1 MAKFRPL
8 FSLSLFRVA
17 IKKQENMTA
26 KKYDIERLRA
36 IPMHRV
42 VERWGG
48 RLQRSGVRQVT
59 NCPWHSDEHP
69 SLTLYETGGENRCH
83 CFACGRGGSV
93 IDYVMAREGVDF
105 KGACELLG
113 RAFGVW
119 ERSGGDERD
128 RRNGN
133 DRNYRSDGRN
143 GNNGNNGNKGDA
155 DRSSPSPS
163 YIPLSWLQPLVSVE
177 NSFCRCLLQMFDRHL
192 VEHLT
197 EEYRLGCHD
206 NGRYDDCVLFPSI
219 DWEGRLHNVKVQHY
233 CTDPASPRFAHGD
246 KGCCYW
252 LGTTLVREGVVTP
265 PLGEDG
271 LPRPVVLDNDCLF
284 GEHLLR
290 RYPGATVALVES
302 PKNALVG
309 AAVQPEYLWIAT
321 GSKSMLK
328 RPLMERLRERQ
339 VVVFPDRDAIAEW
352 TERLHGMRDIATF
365 TVSDFCERHA
375 AEGDAKYDIADFV
388 VEQFLSTIVP
398 PKPEGLTDHRQAVE
412 S

>member
-1 MAKFRPL
+1 
-8 FSLSLFRVA
+8 
-17 IKKQENMTA
+17 MTA
-26 KKYDIERLRA
+26 KKYDMERLRA

-48 RLQRSGVRQVT
+48 RLHRNGVRQVT

-113 RAFGVW
+113 RAFGVG
-119 ERSGGDERD
+119 EREACRPSGF
-128 RRNGN
+128 
-133 DRNYRSDGRN
+133 
-143 GNNGNNGNKGDA
+143 
-155 DRSSPSPS
+155 SSLSSSASLSSSTSLSSLSRPSAEPVQPS

-177 NSFCRCLLQMFDRHL
+177 NSFSRCLLQMFDRHL

-197 EEYRLGCHD
+197 EEYRLGCYD

-219 DWEGRLHNVKVQHY
+219 DREGRLHNVKVQHY

-252 LGTTLVREGVVTP
+252 LGATLVREGVVTP

-271 LPRPVVLDNDCLF
+271 QPRQVVLDNDCLF

-290 RYPGATVALVES
+290 RYPQATVALVES

-321 GSKSMLK
+321 GNKSMLK
-328 RPLMERLRERQ
+328 RPLMERLRGRQ

-352 TERLHGMRDIATF
+352 TERLHGMRDIAAF
-365 TVSDFCERHA
+365 SVSDFCERHA
-375 AEGDAKYDIADFV
+375 AEDDMKYDIADFV
-388 VEQFLSTIVP
+388 VEQFRADM
-398 PKPEGLTDHRQAVE
+398 KEH
-412 S
+412 

>member
-1 MAKFRPL
+1 
-8 FSLSLFRVA
+8 
-17 IKKQENMTA
+17 MTA

-48 RLQRSGVRQVT
+48 RLHRSGVRQVT
-59 NCPWHSDEHP
+59 NCPWHNDEHP
-69 SLTLYETGGENRCH
+69 SLTLYEAGGENRCH

-113 RAFGVW
+113 RAFGVG
-119 ERSGGDERD
+119 EREACRPSGV
-128 RRNGN
+128 
-133 DRNYRSDGRN
+133 
-143 GNNGNNGNKGDA
+143 
-155 DRSSPSPS
+155 SSFSRFSGLTSSTSFSSSTSSSRPSAEPEPS

-197 EEYRLGCHD
+197 EEYRLGCYD

-219 DWEGRLHNVKVQHY
+219 DREGRLHNVKVQHY

-271 LPRPVVLDNDCLF
+271 QPLPVVLDNDCLF

-290 RYPGATVALVES
+290 RYPRTTVALVES

-328 RPLMERLRERQ
+328 RPLMERLRGRQ

-375 AEGDAKYDIADFV
+375 AEGDTKYDIADFV